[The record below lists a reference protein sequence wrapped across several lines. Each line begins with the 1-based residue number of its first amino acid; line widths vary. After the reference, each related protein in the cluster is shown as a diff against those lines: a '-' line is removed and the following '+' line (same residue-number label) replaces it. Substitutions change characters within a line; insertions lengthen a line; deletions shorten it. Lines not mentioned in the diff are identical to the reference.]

1 MSKLIKLNQKNIHL
15 AEVVLNRPDKLN
27 AMTKPMWIQLGKVFK
42 KLSKNKKLRCI
53 IIRGE
58 GGKSFPLEM
67 TLESLRKKDLHQ
79 SLQKTMENICMEL

>member
-42 KLSKNKKLRCI
+42 KLSKNKKLR
-53 IIRGE
+53 
-58 GGKSFPLEM
+58 
-67 TLESLRKKDLHQ
+67 
-79 SLQKTMENICMEL
+79 